1 MSSRIIGKQWIPM
14 LSSIMI
20 YLFQMLYLLSVYVSI
35 CLSSCLPL
43 VISEEIFLILL
54 VDTINWMCFCLSTVL
69 VSDLLARSL
78 SLCLSFCLFLSLSIS
93 ISPIFLSAYFSQM
106 ETAGPYLSLVV
117 VTRHDTNPSLFNTKF
132 RLNFG

>member
-1 MSSRIIGKQWIPM
+1 MDPYVVINYDLFVPNVISIIC
-14 LSSIMI
+14 LC
-20 YLFQMLYLLSVYVSI
+20 LHLSVVLPS
-35 CLSSCLPL
+35 LSNLRGNFFNL
-43 VISEEIFLILL
+43 TGRHDQLDVFLFI
-54 VDTINWMCFCLSTVL
+54 DSVL

-78 SLCLSFCLFLSLSIS
+78 SLCLSFCLFLSLSISIS

>member
-35 CLSSCLPL
+35 YLSYSSLRGNHLKSYWSTRPIGC
-43 VISEEIFLILL
+43 VSVYRFSSR
-54 VDTINWMCFCLSTVL
+54 VRSSLSLT
-69 VSDLLARSL
+69 L
-78 SLCLSFCLFLSLSIS
+78 SLCLSFCLILSLSLSIS